1 MILKDLNKSLLIN
14 ISLVFLIFLLD
25 RVSKIYVI
33 NLDKKLIGSEIFLSK
48 YLNITPIW
56 NRGISFGLLP
66 FEDIVFYNFLS
77 LFIGIIILILI
88 ILSMKSEGI
97 KKFLLLIIIG
107 GALGNLYDRIKFN
120 AVFYFIDLH
129 IENFHW
135 FIFNVS
141 DIFITL
147 GVVGMII
154 TELIQKKEKNSD

>member
-33 NLDKKLIGSEIFLSK
+33 NLDKKLTGSEIFLSK

-97 KKFLLLIIIG
+97 KKFFLLIIIG

-120 AVFYFIDLH
+120 AVFDFIDLH

>member
-33 NLDKKLIGSEIFLSK
+33 NLDKKLTGSEIFLSK

-120 AVFYFIDLH
+120 AVFDFIDLH